1 MKKIFTL
8 IAVAMM
14 AFNVSAEEV
23 DILSGFSYTW
33 NTSETFTKND
43 DGTVTFNAVTWGG
56 FASWLEGQDW
66 SKYEK
71 LVVEFAE
78 ATPATTQILI
88 QFTDD
93 RSFASQAPA
102 GSTELVA
109 SFDGQ
114 DMTNVKQVALQCAE
128 AGTYIIKRIYLVENS
143 GATPIERDSYE
154 TNATFWKHE
163 WQTSEEAY
171 DGPAE
176 ADADGVISVYVR
188 SEAQAQAAG
197 NMTIDQ
203 WNGDKFAEWDSQFFI
218 SWDPSLALKGGD
230 KVQLKMQVKAEKAAN
245 VATQLHAAPG
255 SYLGNLGSV
264 DFGTDWSEY
273 DSGVQNGM
281 ANAYTIALNLSK
293 GDEVVYSF
301 KDIQVILTIPTATG
315 IEKKVINVK
324 PTSLVRY
331 NLAGQQV
338 DASYKGVVI
347 QNGKK
352 MIVK

>member
-14 AFNVSAEEV
+14 AINVCAGEE

-33 NTSETFTKND
+33 NGDETFSTNA
-43 DGTVTFNAVTWGG
+43 DGTVTFNAVQWGG
-56 FASWLEGQDW
+56 FASWIGGKDW
-66 SKYEK
+66 SQYEK

-78 ATPATTQILI
+78 ATPVTTQILI
-88 QFTDD
+88 LPLNY
-93 RSFASQAPA
+93 AVQAPA
-102 GSTELVA
+102 GSTELIVP
-109 SFDGQ
+109 FEGQ
-114 DMTNVKQVALQCAE
+114 DMSNVEQVALQCAD
-128 AGTYIIKRIYLVENS
+128 AGTIVLKRIYLVEGGS
-143 GATPIERDSYE
+143 VTPIERDSYE

-245 VATQLHAAPG
+245 VATQLHEAPG
-255 SYLGNLGSV
+255 TYIGNLGSV

-315 IEKKVINVK
+315 IEKKVIDVK
-324 PTSLVRY
+324 PASLVRY